1 MLKEKYELL
10 QLSKGSEKEKFIKKE
25 IRRLNY
31 INNGH
36 CEILK
41 DLSTN
46 KENLRKVYS
55 MINALQDLYKFKSK
69 KEKENLLN
77 WLKWEV
83 RRLKYL

>member
-1 MLKEKYELL
+1 MLKEKYKLL
-10 QLSKGSEKEKFIKKE
+10 QLSKGSKEEKFIKKE

-31 INNGH
+31 IDNGH

-46 KENLRKVYS
+46 KENLRQVYS
-55 MINALQDLYKFKSK
+55 MIKKLENLYQFKSK
-69 KEKENLLN
+69 KEKEKLLN

-83 RRLKYL
+83 RRLNYL

>member
-1 MLKEKYELL
+1 MLKEKYKLL

-36 CEILK
+36 CENLK

-55 MINALQDLYKFKSK
+55 MIKKLENLYQFKSK
-69 KEKENLLN
+69 KEKEKLLN

-83 RRLKYL
+83 RRLNYL

>member
-36 CEILK
+36 CENLK
-41 DLSTN
+41 DLNTN

-55 MINALQDLYKFKSK
+55 MISALQELYQFKSK